1 MEKKLKKEIVIPP
14 QLMKLFVKDPI
25 RITDFGHTQGMFP
38 PTPDYLKRLKD
49 MMPEVFADKSIM
61 GKFNVALIYTGN
73 SMKSDFAKLGLDFTD
88 KRIIN
93 KFILNG
99 IIMKKIKIDG
109 LNVVLTPKM

>member
-14 QLMKLFVKDPI
+14 QLMKLFEKDPI
-25 RITDFGHTQGMFP
+25 RITDIGRTQGMFP
-38 PTPDYLKRLKD
+38 PTPDYIRRLKD
-49 MMPEVFADKSIM
+49 MKPEIFADKAIM

-73 SMKSDFAKLGLDFTD
+73 NMKADLSRLGLDFTD

-93 KFILNG
+93 KFIING
-99 IIMKKIKIDG
+99 IIMRKIKIDG